1 MRTRLLL
8 ALCLAPAL
16 GAAAPQQAVLQVDP
30 PELPVGLSYGGAEI
44 RVGGTMP
51 AADGAAI
58 VVRGEESPLA
68 LKVKGKVGG
77 LFWMNVAEAEFEHVP
92 ACYYVFSSGPL
103 AGLGS
108 EQALAEFEIGY
119 AGLAIRPAGAAAGGG
134 RGLVE
139 ELVRLKEREG
149 LFGVFENGLAFGPAG
164 AGVVG
169 FSCTLRLPSRVPE
182 GKWRIRLVA
191 FRAGRGELLSE
202 RILDV
207 YEAGAAAWIRSLAL
221 EHGLLYG
228 IAAVATALAAGLLT
242 GFLFDLGSKGGH

>member
-1 MRTRLLL
+1 MRTRLHL
-8 ALCLAPAL
+8 ALCLVPAL
-16 GAAAPQQAVLQVDP
+16 GAAAPQEAVVRVDP

-44 RVGGTMP
+44 RIGGTMP

-58 VVRGEESPLA
+58 VVRGEEGPLA

-92 ACYYVFSSGPL
+92 ACYYVISSGPL

-108 EQALAEFEIGY
+108 ERAPAEFEIGY
-119 AGLAIRPAGAAAGGG
+119 AGLGIRSSSAGADD
-134 RGLVE
+134 RRRLVE

-149 LFGVFENGLAFGPAG
+149 LFAVFESGLAFETTGEGTA
-164 AGVVG
+164 A

-182 GKWRIRLVA
+182 GEWRIRLVA
-191 FRAGRGELLSE
+191 FRAGRGELLAE
-202 RILDV
+202 RILRV
-207 YEAGAAAWIRSLAL
+207 YEAGAAAWIRSLAH